1 MDSQIHESIL
11 LDSDEKHQQMVR
23 LVILK
28 LAASWLEKQDW
39 VSPPYGGQNPLQD
52 LIFQTQLTAN
62 RIWEDFFANKAD
74 QMSVEELKRQ
84 ISGLSELTPEL
95 QLFIENRLRT
105 KLASNHLAAI

>member
-1 MDSQIHESIL
+1 VDNRIFESTL
-11 LDSDEKHQQMVR
+11 LDSNEKHQQMVS
-23 LVILK
+23 LVVLK

-62 RIWEDFFANKAD
+62 RIWEDFFAKKAD

-84 ISGLSELTPEL
+84 ISDFGDLTPEL
-95 QLFIENRLRT
+95 QLFIENRLST
-105 KLASNHLAAI
+105 KLANTHLAGF